1 MAAKDLSASGVLF
14 TDRRNF
20 YIDPQVTKELWT
32 DVTPFTTVI
41 ANKETRTVPDPV
53 FKMFEHRQPWV
64 EQLLY
69 TTDGVSTNAGALSAS
84 QGIDDGAG
92 GGAYKGLPAGASSST
107 TSLTPLLGMVFE
119 VWASA
124 DFAAKSGVP
133 KGTMMVSTIESV
145 AGDGTAEVKFKNIG
159 NATITG
165 ANNDVYVAVG
175 NAHGEG
181 GYSPEAWSDELKIV
195 YNSCQIFK
203 NPLEITGTL
212 LEASL
217 RGESSELARLRMQK
231 SQEHKVHKERA
242 FLFGRRYGGTGLGE
256 SAYADGLI
264 GADVDETFA
273 DGGVTGSAYDGAH
286 TGTAGSGAGLVR
298 TTYGIVPA
306 IIKYG
311 ASSGDNQNYFT
322 ASEASYTYS
331 NFVDDMEKVFQ
342 YVPTSGVKK
351 AFCGAGALGYWSK
364 MAGNSGFAGNNGWSV
379 NLGDMK
385 RDALGFNYRVL
396 ETPHGMLQLIP
407 TPALRGPWNKTMLI
421 VDDDNL
427 FHSQYRSP
435 MYQTNIKTD
444 NAYDGVK
451 DQYFSDEG
459 IGITNINSHS
469 LIKITA

>member
-1 MAAKDLSASGVLF
+1 MAAKDLHNGGASGVLF

-20 YIDPQVTKELWT
+20 YIDPQVVKELWT

-41 ANKETRTVPDPV
+41 ANKETRNVPDPV

-64 EQLLY
+64 EQ
-69 TTDGVSTNAGALSAS
+69 TFKANANPDNAAAGAECSSAFAVDT
-84 QGIDDGAG
+84 I
-92 GGAYKGLPAGASSST
+92 KGLSST
-107 TSLTPLLGMVFE
+107 PDASWLGLVCE
-119 VWASA
+119 VWSES
-124 DFAAKSGVP
+124 DHTNKTGTPRGV
-133 KGTMMVSTIESV
+133 VLISV
-145 AGDGTAEVKFKNIG
+145 AATTIKYKNIG
-159 NATITG
+159 NATIDP
-165 ANNDVYVAVG
+165 AEDDVFVVVG

-181 GYSPEAWSDELKIV
+181 GYSPEAWSDDLKVV

-231 SQEHKVHKERA
+231 SQEHKIQKERA
-242 FLFGRRYGGTGLGE
+242 FLFGLRNGGTGLGE

-264 GADVDETFA
+264 GSDVDETFA
-273 DGGVTGSAYDGAH
+273 DGGVTGAAYDGAH
-286 TGTAGSGAGLVR
+286 TGTAGSGAGKVR
-298 TTYGIVPA
+298 TTYGIIPA
-306 IIKYG
+306 ILNYG
-311 ASSGDNQNYFT
+311 ASSGEYQNYFT
-322 ASEASYTYS
+322 CSEASYTYS
-331 NFVDDMEKVFQ
+331 NFVDDMEKIFQ

-351 AFCGAGALGYWSK
+351 AFVGAGALGYWSK

-385 RDALGFNYRVL
+385 RDALGFNYRTL
-396 ETPHGMLQLIP
+396 ETPHGMLQMIP

-427 FHSQYRSP
+427 FHSQYRAP

-451 DQYFSDEG
+451 DQYMSDEG

-469 LIKITA
+469 LIKIVA